1 MYLVLLFLIFF
12 IWCSV
17 FNPACSSA
25 ANQLNGRH
33 LRVIWPRWSG
43 NRKGLSG
50 PLKGGVVLDFLS
62 ARLNFTYE
70 MVRVAEELEP
80 EIGRGQ
86 IDYLIDNQCDLLI
99 QSVFATSR
107 RNKIVDLTLPWVY
120 DSSAFLIPVP
130 DETANVNAVVKPF
143 QWQIWLVLGLSI
155 ICVIAVLNFIH
166 KYRPSQKEA
175 DTIEL
180 AETKTGQY
188 YLYTFGTL
196 LSQGGPCTSKR
207 LSIRLVAAA
216 WCLAAF
222 IFVQAYNST
231 LFTYVVT
238 PVHQPLIN
246 SIYDIFENSDINLLV
261 RTDTIDLLLKRNNNT
276 GVFLKI
282 QKKLDS
288 YANSRCALA
297 SNCIQSVASG
307 SRNVYFESRNYLKD
321 AIRTEFK
328 RTGKCKL
335 QLAKEGFTGVTS
347 SLALQKN
354 SPYTQ
359 STTQGILELQ
369 QTGIIDYWDTWF
381 RPMPPQ
387 CNGKPPTGVNSPG
400 NNPSRLS
407 LKNLTGAFLVLLVG
421 LGLSFMAFLFEQIV
435 AILSERHR
443 VKTLTELVQV
453 APGESTGE
461 FTGETQEELSIT
473 EEELSGNSNIEEPPS
488 NVTEVTGV
496 EVIVES
502 MDIITIATQENE

>member
-1 MYLVLLFLIFF
+1 MACQFLTVCIDN
-12 IWCSV
+12 I
-17 FNPACSSA
+17 FNPCSSA

-33 LRVIWPRWSG
+33 LRPRWSG

-99 QSVFATSR
+99 QSVFATTR

-143 QWQIWLVLGLSI
+143 QWQIWLGLGVSI
-155 ICVIAVLNFIH
+155 ICVVAVLNFIH
-166 KYRPSQKEA
+166 RSIHYIHKYLNRPCETEA

-180 AETKTGQY
+180 GETKTGQY

-196 LSQGGPCTSKR
+196 LSQGGPCTSKG
-207 LSIRLVAAA
+207 LPIRLVAAA
-216 WCLAAF
+216 WCLATF

-246 SIYDIFENSDINLLV
+246 SIYDIFDNSDINLLV

-297 SNCIQSVASG
+297 SDCIQSVASG
-307 SRNVYFESRNYLKD
+307 SRNVYFESKNYLKD

-347 SLALQKN
+347 SFALQKF

-359 STTQGILELQ
+359 STTRGILELH

-387 CNGKPPTGVNSPG
+387 CNGKPPTGVKSPG

-443 VKTLTELVQV
+443 VKTLIKLVQV
-453 APGESTGE
+453 EPGESTE
-461 FTGETQEELSIT
+461 ETQEELSSIT

-496 EVIVES
+496 EEIVES